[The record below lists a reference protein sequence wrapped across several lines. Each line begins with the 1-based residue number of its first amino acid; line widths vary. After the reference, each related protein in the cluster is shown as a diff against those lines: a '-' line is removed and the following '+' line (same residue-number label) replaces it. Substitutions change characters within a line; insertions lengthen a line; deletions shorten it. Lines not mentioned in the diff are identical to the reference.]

1 MQHLQGDL
9 QLVFDALYQMGVIEP
24 LLETDWSDRFNSIPK
39 HDERFQ
45 EAVRTVNEA
54 PGTVREMITKLS
66 SFDQQTLEYLAMEVA
81 REFAD
86 YSTRQSVQ

>member
-1 MQHLQGDL
+1 MQHLQGNL

-24 LLETDWSDRFNSIPK
+24 LLNTDWSERFNSIPK
-39 HDERFQ
+39 HDKNFQ
-45 EAVRTVNEA
+45 AAVQTVNES
-54 PGTVREMITKLS
+54 PGNVREMITRLS
-66 SFDQQTLEYLAMEVA
+66 DFDQQTLEYLAMEVA

>member
-1 MQHLQGDL
+1 MHIQGDL

-24 LLETDWSDRFNSIPK
+24 LLKKDWTDSFHNIPK
-39 HDERFQ
+39 SDETFQ
-45 EAVRTVNEA
+45 AAVRTVNEST
-54 PGTVREMITKLS
+54 GSVREMITRLS
-66 SFDQQTLEYLAMEVA
+66 DFDQQTLEYLAMEVA

>member
-1 MQHLQGDL
+1 MHIQGDL

-24 LLETDWSDRFNSIPK
+24 LLQKDWADKFHNIPK
-39 HDERFQ
+39 QDERFQ
-45 EAVRTVNEA
+45 SAIRTVNESH
-54 PGTVREMITKLS
+54 GSVREMISKLS
-66 SFDQQTLEYLAMEVA
+66 DFDQQTLEYLAMEVA